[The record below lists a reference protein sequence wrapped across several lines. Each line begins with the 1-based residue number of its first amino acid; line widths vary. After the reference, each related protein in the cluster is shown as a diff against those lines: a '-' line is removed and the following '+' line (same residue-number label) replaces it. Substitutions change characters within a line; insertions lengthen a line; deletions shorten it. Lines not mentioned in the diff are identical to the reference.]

1 MFSVIF
7 HYNTWRENQEKTTK
21 GAFKVISASST
32 LSRGCVSS
40 YLCADTQGPALA
52 LFLPFLSWFR
62 NDNTCLLVLGSHSK
76 YSKNELADSLSDSLP
91 PQPTATYPPCRREGC
106 SPKPNNTGDVGS
118 LNTSPVAAHSSLLK
132 NEAICCPLLEYL
144 RTTL

>member
-21 GAFKVISASST
+21 GAFKIISASST

-52 LFLPFLSWFR
+52 LFLPFLSWFC
-62 NDNTCLLVLGSHSK
+62 NDNTCLLVLGGHSK
-76 YSKNELADSLSDSLP
+76 YSNNELADSLSDSLP
-91 PQPTATYPPCRREGC
+91 PQQLIHPFLYFIYLYFLLHNLLFSSFSC
-106 SPKPNNTGDVGS
+106 SPSS
-118 LNTSPVAAHSSLLK
+118 LFFFYSLCMAAHP
-132 NEAICCPLLEYL
+132 IPLLPSY
-144 RTTL
+144 